1 MEGDVRFAK
10 QFCGVRFRLS
20 NSPKRCY
27 DNYNKA
33 DNTLEASMD
42 TLHPRET
49 TGEHRS
55 PKRQCQNC
63 GHYVTKQFVR
73 VFGANDGSLYGCLS
87 CLTLRDL
94 REGGGKQP

>member
-1 MEGDVRFAK
+1 MDA
-10 QFCGVRFRLS
+10 LS
-20 NSPKRCY
+20 PQETPAEQRS
-27 DNYNKA
+27 
-33 DNTLEASMD
+33 AS
-42 TLHPRET
+42 
-49 TGEHRS
+49 
-55 PKRQCQNC
+55 RQCQNC

>member
-1 MEGDVRFAK
+1 MGE
-10 QFCGVRFRLS
+10 
-20 NSPKRCY
+20 
-27 DNYNKA
+27 YNKA
-33 DNTLEASMD
+33 SRLPAATMD
-42 TLHPRET
+42 TLHPQQT
-49 TGEHRS
+49 TTDHRS
-55 PKRQCQNC
+55 TKRQCQNC

>member
-1 MEGDVRFAK
+1 MDMLHPPAADDD
-10 QFCGVRFRLS
+10 RLS
-20 NSPKRCY
+20 AN
-27 DNYNKA
+27 
-33 DNTLEASMD
+33 
-42 TLHPRET
+42 
-49 TGEHRS
+49 
-55 PKRQCQNC
+55 RQCQNC

>member
-1 MEGDVRFAK
+1 V
-10 QFCGVRFRLS
+10 
-20 NSPKRCY
+20 NNPKRFY
-27 DNYNKA
+27 ENYNKA
-33 DNTLEASMD
+33 NRLPKASMD
-42 TLHPRET
+42 TLHPQET
-49 TGEHRS
+49 TGEYRS
-55 PKRQCQNC
+55 AKRQCQNC